1 MWAMNLSDPD
11 QRNQVTADACETWYD
26 KSPETFRAG
35 IAEAITLMEDP
46 AMRRSVY
53 EMLYERDPDF
63 QTSLLQL
70 IDQNPLHGPISPA
83 DPVITPP
90 ASSPQ
95 LPDASL
101 LLPQP
106 APDTTAGDR

>member
-35 IAEAITLMEDP
+35 IEEAITLMDDP

-63 QTSLLQL
+63 QTQLLQL
-70 IDQNPLHGPISPA
+70 VDENSLNKPVTPVAPATSPPEPLP
-83 DPVITPP
+83 
-90 ASSPQ
+90 

-101 LLPQP
+101 LPLPG
-106 APDTTAGDR
+106 PDTPAADP